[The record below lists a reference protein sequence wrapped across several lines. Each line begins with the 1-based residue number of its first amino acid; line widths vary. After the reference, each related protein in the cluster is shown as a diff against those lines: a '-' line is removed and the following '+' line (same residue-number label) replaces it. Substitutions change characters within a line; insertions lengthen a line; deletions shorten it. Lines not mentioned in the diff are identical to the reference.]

1 MAAGNAFEDLS
12 GVKRSASH
20 NPYDAL
26 IEEAQG
32 DPVLNAIINP
42 LNRNRN
48 LIADSATPGC
58 VTSTA
63 TRNNQQKAK
72 LLDQSFPG
80 VTLDQ
85 ILRRIED
92 PDIEP
97 GYADP
102 RNCLVFWARPP
113 QIMKDLVGEVQ
124 KMLLTVAPNLWV
136 MPSDRLHMT
145 ALEITHSRTVE
156 EISTLVDKMRPQIAG
171 ITDYTLQHR
180 ARLVKPMISYDGTA
194 VALSFLPAAYED
206 LSNWRV
212 KPDDTYTYH
221 HLRRDLYTLSKGTGV
236 DIDSRYVVPSA
247 HLTMGRF
254 ITDIDHS
261 IIDADGKTVPDPKKM
276 RNWLAKID
284 EINIWLENEYWPKRD
299 QAGIKSGGEWIV
311 GEGKGLDCRMG
322 TLWQGERLQEAHKP
336 QSYAIQ
342 SRKGTNS
349 PHPSPGRSKAIQELT
364 SLPSSRQASLFA
376 QGKRRYDRKQ
386 SGYGGQ
392 TKPVFHKKAKTTK
405 KVVLRL
411 ECTQCKTK
419 AQLALKRCKHFELG
433 GDKKTKGAA
442 LVF

>member
-12 GVKRSASH
+12 GVKRLASD

-32 DPVLNAIINP
+32 DPVLKANIKP
-42 LNRNRN
+42 LNSTGTSP
-48 LIADSATPGC
+48 LILLLQAVLQARYATHR
-58 VTSTA
+58 A

-80 VTLDQ
+80 MTLDQ

-113 QIMKDLVGEVQ
+113 QSLKELVGEVQ

-156 EISTLVDKMRPQIAG
+156 EISTLVDKMRPQIAE

-247 HLTMGRF
+247 HLTIGRF

-284 EINIWLENEYWPKRD
+284 EINVWLENEYWPKRN
-299 QAGIKSGGEWIV
+299 QAGIRVGGEWIV

-322 TLWQGERLQEAHKP
+322 TLWYGTGVTVRLGQG
-336 QSYAIQ
+336 
-342 SRKGTNS
+342 
-349 PHPSPGRSKAIQELT
+349 
-364 SLPSSRQASLFA
+364 F
-376 QGKRRYDRKQ
+376 
-386 SGYGGQ
+386 
-392 TKPVFHKKAKTTK
+392 
-405 KVVLRL
+405 
-411 ECTQCKTK
+411 
-419 AQLALKRCKHFELG
+419 
-433 GDKKTKGAA
+433 
-442 LVF
+442 